1 MVEMIGDAVSSRGIG
16 AANGR
21 VQVKVIRYSSNLV
34 DDASAVEYAE
44 TPHCNATPPPG
55 IKFPYITVAIQLS
68 FSLGHSLHTPRLH
81 IPITCSYPLS

>member
-1 MVEMIGDAVSSRGIG
+1 VR
-16 AANGR
+16 AAIGR

-55 IKFPYITVAIQLS
+55 IKFPYITVAIQPHSLS
-68 FSLGHSLHTPRLH
+68 LYHSLHTPRLH